1 MKKSSFRV
9 QLFRYAVVG
18 QLSNILLY
26 GAYLLLTWLGVEPKI
41 AMTLVYAVGVV
52 QTFFFNK
59 HWSFSHRGVYGA
71 AFTRYCLA
79 YALGYA
85 MNFFAF
91 LWMVDRLKYPHQL
104 VQAVMIIVVAATL
117 FLLQRYWV
125 FPQSPRIDRS

>member
-1 MKKSSFRV
+1 M

-26 GAYLLLTWLGVEPKI
+26 GAYISLTWLSVEPKI

-52 QTFFFNK
+52 QTFFLNK
-59 HWSFSHRGVYGA
+59 HWSFRHNGMYRP
-71 AFTRYCLA
+71 AFTRYCIA
-79 YALGYA
+79 YGLGYA
-85 MNFFAF
+85 INFLAF

-117 FLLQRYWV
+117 FVVQRYWV
-125 FPQSPRIDRS
+125 FPQGQRIDRL

>member
-1 MKKSSFRV
+1 M

-26 GAYLLLTWLGVEPKI
+26 GAYLSLTWLGVEPKI

-59 HWSFSHRGVYGA
+59 HWSFSHRGTYGP
-71 AFTRYCLA
+71 AFTRYCIA

-85 MNFFAF
+85 MNFLAF

-104 VQAVMIIVVAATL
+104 VQAGMIIVVAATL
-117 FLLQRYWV
+117 FIVQRYWV
-125 FPQSPRIDRS
+125 FPQGPRIDRS